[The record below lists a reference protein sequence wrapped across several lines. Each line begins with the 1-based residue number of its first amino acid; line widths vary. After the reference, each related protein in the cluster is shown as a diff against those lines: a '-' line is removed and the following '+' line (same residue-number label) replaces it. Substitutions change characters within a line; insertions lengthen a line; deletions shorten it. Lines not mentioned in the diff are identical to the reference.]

1 MDNSLL
7 KDLADFKK
15 RAASQ
20 PTIEA
25 KRPKPSPSSSKSK
38 PPPKNLPKELLQP
51 KKPAT
56 TSLDYKTPK
65 FRSKHKFAV
74 MAAIVDFMKN
84 RHLKRE
90 FSPLSLAEI
99 LDHINY
105 TDISQSDK
113 VWLGERALRENP
125 KLIFKDDKYAFNPKY
140 SIKDRKQLLRLLEK
154 HEEKGYGGVYLD
166 DIRESLPDADKIIT
180 AVHNRIIFV
189 TKPDKKVVLFNKNKA
204 YNIKVDEEFQK
215 HWRAISVDG
224 IGEGDIERYLNNA
237 GIAAMQ
243 DSGVGSQ
250 KQAPQRKKSR
260 KRKGFKKLNDH
271 LDESMLKDYTQDNQ

>member
-1 MDNSLL
+1 MDSSLL

-20 PTIEA
+20 PTVEA
-25 KRPKPSPSSSKSK
+25 KRPKPTSTSTKSK
-38 PPPKNLPKELLQP
+38 TPVNLPKELAQP
-51 KKPAT
+51 KKPAPS
-56 TSLDYKTPK
+56 SLDYKTPK

-74 MAAIVDFMKN
+74 MAAIVDFMKK

-90 FSPLSLAEI
+90 FTPLSLTEI

-113 VWLGERALRENP
+113 NWLGDRALKENP
-125 KLIFKDDKYAFNPKY
+125 KLIYKDDKYAFNPKY

-154 HEEKGYGGVYLD
+154 HEERGYGGVYWD
-166 DIRESLPDADKIIT
+166 DIRESLPDADNVIRSIAK
-180 AVHNRIIFV
+180 RIIFI
-189 TKPDKKVVLFNKNKA
+189 TKPDKKVVLFNKNKT
-204 YNIKVDEEFQK
+204 YNITVDEEFQK

-224 IGEGDIERYLNNA
+224 IGEADIDKYLNNA

-243 DSGVGSQ
+243 DSGVTQ
-250 KQAPQRKKSR
+250 KQTPQRKKSR
-260 KRKGFKKLNDH
+260 KRKQFKKLNDH
-271 LDESMLKDYTQDNQ
+271 LDESMLKDYTQEQNH

>member
-1 MDNSLL
+1 MDSALL

-20 PTIEA
+20 PTVES
-25 KRPKPSPSSSKSK
+25 KRPKTTASSTKSR
-38 PPPKNLPKELLQP
+38 PPANLPKELLQP
-51 KKPAT
+51 KKPAS

-84 RHLKRE
+84 RHLKKE
-90 FSPLSLAEI
+90 YTPLTLAEI

-113 VWLGERALRENP
+113 VWLGERALKENP
-125 KLIFKDDKYAFNPKY
+125 KLGYKDDKYAFSPKY

-166 DIRESLPDADKIIT
+166 DIRESLSDADKVIRSI
-180 AVHNRIIFV
+180 HSRIIFV

-224 IGEGDIERYLNNA
+224 IGEADIEKYLNNA
-237 GIAAMQ
+237 GITSMH
-243 DSGVGSQ
+243 DSGLGQ

-260 KRKGFKKLNDH
+260 KRKQFKKLNDH
-271 LDESMLKDYTQDNQ
+271 LDESVLKDYSQDNR